1 MINILN
7 YYILHTIS
15 HFSLYA
21 ISAFYGFL
29 TRAACRLYTLV
40 KNAVKAVFLYRLR
53 CEIMYCCD
61 FTKTVF
67 INIIHKLKGT

>member
-1 MINILN
+1 MFNLFKF
-7 YYILHTIS
+7 YILHIIP

-21 ISAFYGFL
+21 LSVFYGFL

-40 KNAVKAVFLYRLR
+40 NKAVKAVFLYRQR

-61 FTKTVF
+61 FAKTVLQTLST
-67 INIIHKLKGT
+67 N